1 MKVVIDTNVL
11 ISAAWRDKSPEAVV
25 LWIAFQDDWDWVV
38 SQEILDEYREV
49 LRREKFHLSVEIIEK
64 WEYIVT
70 NLTVLVDVNITVEF
84 PRDQKD
90 AKFLACALAS
100 EADYLITGDADFSE
114 ALKLTNTTIISVSMF
129 KQMMVD
135 GKAG

>member
-11 ISAAWRDKSPEAVV
+11 VSAAWRDKSPEAVV
-25 LWIAFQDDWDWVV
+25 LWVAVQDDWDWVV
-38 SQEILDEYREV
+38 SEEILDEYRDV
-49 LRREKFHLSVEIIEK
+49 LRRDKFRLAPQVIEK

-70 NLTVLVDVNITVEF
+70 NLTVLVDVNLPLEF

-90 AKFLACALAS
+90 AKFLACALS
-100 EADYLITGDADFSE
+100 SDADYLITGDADFIE

-129 KQMMVD
+129 KQLMLD
-135 GKAG
+135 R

>member
-11 ISAAWRDKSPEAVV
+11 VSAAWRDKSPEAVV
-25 LWIAFQDDWDWVV
+25 LWVAFQDDWEWVV
-38 SQEILDEYREV
+38 SEEILDEYRDV
-49 LRREKFHLSVEIIEK
+49 LRRDKFSLAPQVIEK

-70 NLTVLVDVNITVEF
+70 NLTVLVDVDLPLEF

-100 EADYLITGDADFSE
+100 DADYLITGDADFTE
-114 ALKLTNTTIISVSMF
+114 ALKLTNTTIISVSLF
-129 KQMMVD
+129 KQLMMD
-135 GKAG
+135 E

>member
-11 ISAAWRDKSPEAVV
+11 VSAAWRDKSPEAVV
-25 LWIAFQDDWDWVV
+25 LWVAFQDDWDWVV
-38 SQEILDEYREV
+38 SEEILDEYRDV
-49 LRREKFHLSVEIIEK
+49 LRRDKFRLAPQVIEK

-70 NLTVLVDVNITVEF
+70 NLTVLVDVNLPLEF

-90 AKFLACALAS
+90 AKFLACALS
-100 EADYLITGDADFSE
+100 SDADYLITGDADFIE

-129 KQMMVD
+129 KQLMLD
-135 GKAG
+135 R

>member
-11 ISAAWRDKSPEAVV
+11 VSAAWRDKSPEAVV
-25 LWIAFQDDWDWVV
+25 LWVAFQDDWDWVA
-38 SQEILDEYREV
+38 SEEILDEYRDV
-49 LRREKFHLSVEIIEK
+49 LRRDKFRLAPEVIEK

-70 NLTVLVDVNITVEF
+70 NLTVLVDVNLPLEF

-100 EADYLITGDADFSE
+100 EADYLITGDADFGE
-114 ALKLTNTTIISVSMF
+114 AMKLTNTTIISVSMF
-129 KQMMVD
+129 KQLMVD
-135 GKAG
+135 G

>member
-11 ISAAWRDKSPEAVV
+11 VSAAWRDKSPEAVV
-25 LWIAFQDDWDWVV
+25 LWVAFQDDWDWVV
-38 SQEILDEYREV
+38 SEEILDEYRDV
-49 LRREKFHLSVEIIEK
+49 LRRDKFRLAPQVIEK

-70 NLTVLVDVNITVEF
+70 NLTVLVDVNLPLEF

-90 AKFLACALAS
+90 AKFLACALS
-100 EADYLITGDADFSE
+100 SDADYLITGDADFIE

-129 KQMMVD
+129 KQLMLD
-135 GKAG
+135 G